1 MDNGADI
8 GFIKKAIRFMMDN
21 RVNDSRDIESDKWE
35 EEFPDDW
42 EGDFEFDSIYLPEI
56 SPKTLK
62 QWNGGYIVGGGKN
75 ECLKEVQLWMSVF
88 NIKAKEVKKF
98 IY

>member
-1 MDNGADI
+1 
-8 GFIKKAIRFMMDN
+8 MMDN
-21 RVNDSRDIESDKWE
+21 KVYDSRDIESDKWE
-35 EEFPDDW
+35 ENFPNDW
-42 EGDFEFDSIYLPEI
+42 KDNFELDPIYLPEI

-75 ECLKEVQLWMSVF
+75 ECLKEIQIWMSVF